1 MHVRLIGAGD
11 IKVNGF
17 GAGCEQQ
24 LVEGDASPTRKRHLA
39 SLCIN
44 PGDVAAQL
52 KVDRLVFIK
61 LGRPERHPLFRR
73 VSRKIVLRAI
83 RPVIGGRLVR
93 GDERHA
99 AGKALPP

>member
-83 RPVIGGRLVR
+83 WETLPVAS
-93 GDERHA
+93 DEK
-99 AGKALPP
+99 GALSIARRRKR